1 MSKKIKEKYEFL
13 NSMSEKEL
21 MEIFEY
27 GKETLETKRQ
37 IIDFLKEQNSIIKI
51 IHQEIEEYILE
62 AAVKKIKDKKML
74 ADLAENKNV
83 NYHVRI
89 YATKCIKNQR
99 LLGKIAITDS
109 SSRVREAA
117 IEKLKD
123 EKILKRV
130 AINETVFI
138 NAIIAFEKV
147 TTSNYIYQI
156 ALKAKC
162 NDIAILA
169 LKKIENE
176 ELLEKIISK
185 NEYKN
190 YEVKKKRIIA
200 ANNLKNQELLMK
212 LILNEYESS
221 GVRFAAIEKLENQDY
236 LVKIALGNVDISLR
250 EEAINKIKDE
260 KVLEAIAT
268 REDEEECI
276 VLCAVV
282 RLLILK
288 GVEGIIEKSPM
299 LEGDI
304 NYFAVIDE
312 ISDEKILI
320 KIFNYFKVSDNE
332 LCLKILQKIGD
343 YNVLEEILL
352 DIECGY
358 TEKYI
363 RYILSKIDDEN
374 VVRDIL
380 EKSEYWYTKALCN
393 DILNK

>member
-1 MSKKIKEKYEFL
+1 
-13 NSMSEKEL
+13 
-21 MEIFEY
+21 
-27 GKETLETKRQ
+27 
-37 IIDFLKEQNSIIKI
+37 
-51 IHQEIEEYILE
+51 
-62 AAVKKIKDKKML
+62 
-74 ADLAENKNV
+74 
-83 NYHVRI
+83 
-89 YATKCIKNQR
+89 
-99 LLGKIAITDS
+99 
-109 SSRVREAA
+109 
-117 IEKLKD
+117 
-123 EKILKRV
+123 
-130 AINETVFI
+130 
-138 NAIIAFEKV
+138 
-147 TTSNYIYQI
+147 
-156 ALKAKC
+156 
-162 NDIAILA
+162 
-169 LKKIENE
+169 
-176 ELLEKIISK
+176 
-185 NEYKN
+185 
-190 YEVKKKRIIA
+190 
-200 ANNLKNQELLMK
+200 MK

-320 KIFNYFKVSDNE
+320 KIFNYFKVSDDE
-332 LCLKILQKIGD
+332 LRLKILKKIGD